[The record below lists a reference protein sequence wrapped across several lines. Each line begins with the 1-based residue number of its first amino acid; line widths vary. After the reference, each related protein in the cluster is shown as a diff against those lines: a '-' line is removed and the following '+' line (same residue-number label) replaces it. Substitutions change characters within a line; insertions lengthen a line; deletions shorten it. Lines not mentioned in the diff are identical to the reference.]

1 MKRLFLALF
10 FCILLAPLGI
20 WAQAPSAADTFV
32 ASSTPTTNYGTQP
45 ILAVQNGVTSFV
57 QFNLSAIPQG
67 STVNKATIRLYVD
80 TVVTPGSFDI
90 YQVNSAWSEGS
101 VTYHTI
107 PSIGAS
113 ATNDNPTSITAA
125 SKNKFLLIDI
135 TTLAQNWLNGS
146 VPNNGV
152 ALQLTGTTGSFSF
165 DSKEATATSHEP
177 ELELVLDGPA
187 GPQGPQG
194 LEGPSGPQG
203 PAGATGPQGPAGAPG
218 AQGPAGATG
227 PQGPQG
233 VPGDLNPGSS
243 YYIQNS
249 TTQQTG
255 ASFNIDGNGTL
266 GGTLFATRAGIG
278 TSTPPSLLTVAADDY
293 GAFRGVPAQF
303 MVQGVADPRQQL
315 LVGYYN
321 PPPGFA
327 GFGVIQA
334 TYQNVENT
342 PLSLNPL
349 GGQVYIDTP
358 RDAMFTYTNNWVAP
372 ALVVGQGQ
380 GGAVADA
387 WWTYSSRR
395 WKTNIQTLPNALSK
409 VEKLRGV
416 SYDLKANGQHEIGVI
431 AEEVGAVVPELVQWA
446 SNGVDANGVD
456 YSRLTAL
463 LIEAVKT
470 QQKEIQQL
478 RRQARVLQ
486 TQIRKQAV
494 SLHTL
499 QGQLGTNAQVPL
511 KVKKREGVVKPNS
524 PASRPLL
531 VAEK

>member
-1 MKRLFLALF
+1 MKRLTLALF
-10 FCILLAPLGI
+10 LCILLAPLGL
-20 WAQAPSAADTFV
+20 WAQAPSAADTYV
-32 ASSTPTTNYGTQP
+32 ASSTPTTNYGTQ
-45 ILAVQNGVTSFV
+45 IMLAVQNGATSFV

-67 STVNKATIRLYVD
+67 STVSKATIRLYVD
-80 TVVTPGSFDI
+80 AVVTPGSFDI
-90 YQVNSAWSEGS
+90 YQVNSAWSESG
-101 VTYHTI
+101 VTYNTR

-113 ATNDNPTSITAA
+113 ATGGNPTAITSA
-125 SKNKFLLIDI
+125 SKNNFLLIDI
-135 TTLAQNWLNGS
+135 TSLAQNWLNGS

-152 ALQLTGTTGSFSF
+152 ALQLTSTTGSFSF
-165 DSKEATATSHEP
+165 DSKEATTTSHEP

-194 LEGPSGPQG
+194 LDGPTGPQG
-203 PAGATGPQGPAGAPG
+203 PAGATG
-218 AQGPAGATG
+218 AQGPAGAAG

-233 VPGDLNPGSS
+233 IPGNMNPGSP
-243 YYIQNS
+243 YYVQNG

-255 ASFNIDGNGTL
+255 ASFNIDGNGML
-266 GGTLFATRAGIG
+266 GGTLFANGASIG
-278 TSTPPSLLTVAADDY
+278 TPTPASPLTVAADDFGQY
-293 GAFRGVPAQF
+293 RDGVPSQL
-303 MVQGVADPRQQL
+303 MIQGVADPKQQL

-321 PPPGFA
+321 LPPGFA

-349 GGQVYIDTP
+349 GGQVLINTP
-358 RDAMFTYTNNWVAP
+358 NSGVPYEGTYNNHGFAF
-372 ALVVGQGQ
+372 VVGQGQ
-380 GGAVADA
+380 GPAISDG
-387 WWTYSSRR
+387 WYTYSSRR

-478 RRQARVLQ
+478 ERQARLQ
-486 TQIRKQAV
+486 QTRIRKQAV
-494 SLHTL
+494 NLHTL
-499 QGQLGTNAQVPL
+499 QMQLSTNAQVPL
-511 KVKKREGVVKPNS
+511 KVKKQEGIVKPNS

-531 VAEK
+531 AAEK